1 MTQKPAPKRTAL
13 TTRQWRAGMLLSVA
27 YVAAMRLTAAF
38 FSAPG
43 LVFPAAGIAL
53 GALVLEGFALWPFIL
68 AAAAVGYLLNGSTLL
83 VVVLMPFVHL
93 LQALFGAWCLRKLRL
108 DPLFRKPSDVFGFL
122 VVAFVM
128 SAIVPTLGSGVLYLN
143 AALYGAPDP
152 GVTWVSWYVA
162 ILASIVIVAP
172 FVIRWFAKPHFTR
185 TFVQWAEIA
194 LTLGFLAALS
204 YLVFWSETSAVFG
217 ISLVYFLLVPLFW
230 TALRLTPRFMTL
242 SLLLMSVIA
251 LSGLFYGP
259 FGLSG
264 AELGTRL
271 FQMEIFLVIISII
284 FLIQVVLE
292 EQRRIALKLV
302 GTQVETLRAA
312 RDELASETRA
322 KSDFIAV
329 IAHELRNPIAPI
341 ESSIDLL
348 RAMLPEK
355 HAGTLDM
362 MRDRMNVVKRL
373 LDDMLDMSR
382 VAKNKLSIRKER
394 FDLVKLVRKVVAS
407 SIPRLAERRQK
418 LVLEHPDDPLEIDG
432 DPVRLEQVVTNLI
445 TNASKFSDEGD
456 TVTVAVRAG
465 AGAEIA
471 VRDEGVGIDPSAQD
485 KIFDPFQQ
493 VEEGERTRK
502 GIGIGLALVKSLVE
516 LHGGSVAVESEGRG
530 RGSEF
535 TVRLPLARG
544 EAATQGAARAG
555 APESRSAKG
564 APAFPA
570 STVLIVDDN
579 DAAAWGVGKLL
590 ELSGCTVAFAYDGEQ
605 AIERAAETRPD
616 IILLDI
622 GLPDMTG
629 YQVAKALRA
638 NGFAGTLVALT
649 GYAIEDSREEVRE
662 AGFDDYLTK
671 PVGLADLRRV
681 IPS

>member
-1 MTQKPAPKRTAL
+1 MADQPRIRRAPL
-13 TTRQWRAGMLLSVA
+13 TTRQWRVGILLSVA
-27 YVAAMRLTAAF
+27 YVAAMRLTASYFA
-38 FSAPG
+38 APG
-43 LVFPAAGIAL
+43 LVFPAAGIAVGGL
-53 GALVLEGFALWPFIL
+53 FLEGFALWPFVL
-68 AAAAVGYLLNGSTLL
+68 AAAAIGYMLNGSTILMI
-83 VVVLMPFVHL
+83 VLMPCIHL
-93 LQALFGAWCLRKLRL
+93 LQALFAAWALRKLKL
-108 DPLFRKPSDVFGFL
+108 DPLFRKPADIFGFL
-122 VVAFVM
+122 VVAAAAA
-128 SAIVPTLGSGVLYLN
+128 AIVPTLGNGVRHLN
-143 AALYGAPDP
+143 AHVYGVPVSA
-152 GVTWVSWYVA
+152 VTWLSWYVA

-185 TFVQWAEIA
+185 TLSQWIEIA
-194 LTLGFLAALS
+194 VTIGFLSALS
-204 YLVFWSETSAVFG
+204 YLVFWTDTGAVFG
-217 ISLVYFLLVPLFW
+217 ISLIYFLLVPLFW

-259 FGLSG
+259 FGLTG
-264 AELGTRL
+264 AELGMRL
-271 FQMEIFLVIISII
+271 FQTEIFLIIIAVI

-302 GTQVETLRAA
+302 GTQVETLKKV
-312 RDELASETRA
+312 RDELVSETRA

-348 RAMLPEK
+348 RAMLPDK

-382 VAKNKLSIRKER
+382 VAKNKLSIQKER
-394 FDLVKLVRKVVAS
+394 LDLVKLVRKVVAS

-418 LVLEHPDDPLEIDG
+418 LVLDHPEEPVEIEA
-432 DPVRLEQVVTNLI
+432 DPVRIEQVISNLI

-456 TVTVAVRAG
+456 TVTVTLRAG
-465 AGAEIA
+465 AMAEIS
-471 VRDEGVGIDPSAQD
+471 VKDEGIGIDPSA
-485 KIFDPFQQ
+485 KERIFDPFQQ

-502 GIGIGLALVKSLVE
+502 GIGIGLALVKSLAE
-516 LHGGSVAVESEGRG
+516 IHGGQVAVESEGRG

-535 TVRLPLARG
+535 IVRLPVLRPNHARN
-544 EAATQGAARAG
+544 EKTVPQESKKAAPSAAR
-555 APESRSAKG
+555 SWS
-564 APAFPA
+564 
-570 STVLIVDDN
+570 VLIVDDN

-590 ELSGCTVAFAYDGEQ
+590 ELSGSTVEFAYDGEH
-605 AIERAAETRPD
+605 AIERAAEMQPD

-629 YQVAKALRA
+629 YQVAKELRS

-649 GYAIEDSREEVRE
+649 GYAMEDSYKEVQD

-671 PVGLADLRRV
+671 PVGLADLKRV
-681 IPS
+681 IPSS